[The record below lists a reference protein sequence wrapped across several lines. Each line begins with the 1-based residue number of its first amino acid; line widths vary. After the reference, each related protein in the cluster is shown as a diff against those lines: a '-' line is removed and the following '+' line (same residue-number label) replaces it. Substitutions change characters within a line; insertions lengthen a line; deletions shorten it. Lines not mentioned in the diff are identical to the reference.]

1 MSTIQPTLFQELKF
15 IKDYRFSPS
24 RLSDQIIEKI
34 LQEVARE
41 TKLDSLVQNIYAL
54 ELQEEKCFSGSHH

>member
-1 MSTIQPTLFQELKF
+1 MSTIQPTLFQEMKF
-15 IKDYRFSPS
+15 IKDCFSPS
-24 RLSDQIIEKI
+24 RLSDQIMEKI

-54 ELQEEKCFSGSHH
+54 ELQEGKCFSGNHR